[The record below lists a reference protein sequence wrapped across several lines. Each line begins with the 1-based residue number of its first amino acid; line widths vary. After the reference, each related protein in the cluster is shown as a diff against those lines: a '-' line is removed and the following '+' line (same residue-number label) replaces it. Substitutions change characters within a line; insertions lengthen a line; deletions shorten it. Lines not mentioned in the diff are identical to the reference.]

1 MMKFLAV
8 ACFVAAA
15 QGAKIRNEGRVEYR
29 VFTTVP
35 ITASQ
40 TPAATQHG
48 VCSKAH
54 CLHEPRFVFPVALL
68 AMPALSS
75 QHGQGHALL
84 SYVGRTLLR
93 LADEFCLAV
102 ITTNFTSKS
111 RIEAECKPSLGI
123 SWAGIPSTRVWLR
136 RDHAATASATGGSA
150 GAEASLQITATVV
163 KSNRLETGACT
174 SLRL

>member
-1 MMKFLAV
+1 MCMCVCIYIYIPPKIDIVARLAIKHVTSLNACIRIFYCHHCLDV
-8 ACFVAAA
+8 ACHCGCCRSQSA
-15 QGAKIRNEGRVEYR
+15 IR
-29 VFTTVP
+29 
-35 ITASQ
+35 
-40 TPAATQHG
+40 
-48 VCSKAH
+48 
-54 CLHEPRFVFPVALL
+54 
-68 AMPALSS
+68 PALSS